1 MSLVIGLDTG
11 GTYTDAALLDAASGQ
26 VLATGKALT
35 TREDL
40 SIGLGGAIARV
51 LDAYVTG
58 NGQTGGGQTGG
69 GQTGGGQTG
78 GGQTGG
84 GKPGDIG
91 LVSLSTT
98 LATNA
103 VVEGVG
109 GRVGLVM
116 IGFDEAALERADLAR
131 ALGQDPVA
139 FITGGHKPDGGVQ
152 AMLDRDALRCAAET
166 FGDEVSAF
174 AIAGHFATR
183 NPEHEI
189 AARDLLRELTGL
201 PITCSHELS
210 SALGG
215 PRRALTAVLNA
226 RLINL
231 LERLITATEAI
242 MADQGLTCPLMV
254 VKGDGSL
261 LHSDFARTRPVET
274 VLSGPAASLSGAAFL
289 AGTDTALIADIG
301 GTTTDIAFLQN
312 GAPRLRAEGALVG
325 GWQTM
330 VEAAEIRTCGLGG
343 DSEVRAVT
351 RGRDGGVTLGPRRA
365 VPLSLLA
372 TQHPEIIAIM
382 EEQLGLAVPMQTD
395 ARFVFPVMPDEVPG
409 WLTRSETRLAQ
420 KAIEMGPTPIAEI
433 AATQLALGAVDRLI
447 SRGLLGLAAFTPT
460 DAAHVTGAFTDFD
473 VSAAE
478 FGAALMARQ
487 KNGLGEAIASD
498 ATSLA
503 VMTLATL
510 HQRSGLALMD
520 AALAHDGAGEEQA
533 SRTPLLA
540 TLYEQ
545 HLKASVTAS
554 VTGNAAGNEAGNEA
568 ETDATKMNGPQ
579 MNGPQMNGPQMN
591 GPQMNGTA
599 GGMAEGR
606 AGARAGNE
614 ARLVRVGMQLETGL
628 VALGASAATHYPH
641 IADMMGVAV
650 SVPDH
655 ADVAGAVGAA
665 VGSVRQRVMISITA
679 PADGKFRVHLP
690 EGPIDLEVQES
701 ALERARMAAKR
712 LAHDRASSAGAS
724 SIEVA
729 ITEDVRLVQ
738 LGPDKQLF
746 IEAFVH
752 ATASGQPG

>member
-40 SIGLGGAIARV
+40 SIGLGGVIARV

-58 NGQTGGGQTGG
+58 NGQTGSGKS
-69 GQTGGGQTG
+69 
-78 GGQTGG
+78 GG

-116 IGFDEAALERADLAR
+116 IGFDEAALERANLAR

-152 AMLDRDALRCAAET
+152 AMLDRDALRHATET

-372 TQHPEIIAIM
+372 TQNPEIIAVM

-395 ARFVFPVMPDEVPG
+395 ARFVFPVMPDGVPG

-460 DAAHVTGAFTDFD
+460 DAAHVTCAFTDFD

-478 FGAALMARQ
+478 LGATLMARQ

-498 ATSLA
+498 ATGLA

-540 TLYEQ
+540 MLYEQ
-545 HLKASVTAS
+545 HLKASMA
-554 VTGNAAGNEAGNEA
+554 GNAAEA
-568 ETDATKMNGPQ
+568 DAT
-579 MNGPQMNGPQMN
+579 
-591 GPQMNGTA
+591 QMNGTA
-599 GGMAEGR
+599 GGMAGVR
-606 AGARAGNE
+606 AGGE

-641 IADMMGVAV
+641 IADMMGVTV

-701 ALERARMAAKR
+701 ALERARMAAQR

>member
-58 NGQTGGGQTGG
+58 N

-139 FITGGHKPDGGVQ
+139 FITGGHTPDGGVQ

-395 ARFVFPVMPDEVPG
+395 ARFVFPVMPDGVPG

-579 MNGPQMNGPQMN
+579 MNGPQMNG
-591 GPQMNGTA
+591 TA

>member
-554 VTGNAAGNEAGNEA
+554 VTGNAAGNAAGNEAGNEA
-568 ETDATKMNGPQ
+568 ETDATK
-579 MNGPQMNGPQMN
+579 MNGPQMN

>member
-58 NGQTGGGQTGG
+58 N

-382 EEQLGLAVPMQTD
+382 EEQLGLAVPMPTD

-409 WLTRSETRLAQ
+409 WLPRSETRLAQ

-568 ETDATKMNGPQ
+568 ETDATK
-579 MNGPQMNGPQMN
+579 MNGPQMN

>member
-11 GTYTDAALLDAASGQ
+11 GTYTDAALLDAASGR

-51 LDAYVTG
+51 LDTYVTG
-58 NGQTGGGQTGG
+58 NGQTDGAKSGFGKAGG
-69 GQTGGGQTG
+69 
-78 GGQTGG
+78 
-84 GKPGDIG
+84 IG

-103 VVEGVG
+103 LVEGVG

-152 AMLDRDALRCAAET
+152 AMLDRDALHHAAET
-166 FGDEVSAF
+166 FGDEVSAL

-372 TQHPEIIAIM
+372 TQHPGIIAIM
-382 EEQLGLAVPMQTD
+382 EEQLGLVVPMQTD
-395 ARFVFPVMPDEVPG
+395 ARFVFPVMPDGVPG

-460 DAAHVTGAFTDFD
+460 DAAHVTGAFTEFD

-478 FGAALMARQ
+478 LGAALMARQ

-498 ATSLA
+498 ATGLA

-540 TLYEQ
+540 MLYEQ
-545 HLKASVTAS
+545 HLKASMA
-554 VTGNAAGNEAGNEA
+554 GNAGGNEA
-568 ETDATKMNGPQ
+568 EADTTQ
-579 MNGPQMNGPQMN
+579 MND
-591 GPQMNGTA
+591 PQMNGTA
-599 GGMAEGR
+599 GGMAGVL
-606 AGARAGNE
+606 AGGE
-614 ARLVRVGMQLETGL
+614 AQLVRVGMQLETGL

-641 IADMMGVAV
+641 IADMMGATV

-690 EGPIDLEVQES
+690 EGPIDLEVQET
-701 ALERARMAAKR
+701 ALERARMAAER
-712 LAHDRASSAGAS
+712 LAHNRASSAGAS

>member
-58 NGQTGGGQTGG
+58 N
-69 GQTGGGQTG
+69 GQTG

-152 AMLDRDALRCAAET
+152 AMLDRDALRHAAET

-183 NPEHEI
+183 NPEHEM

-395 ARFVFPVMPDEVPG
+395 ARFVFPVMPDGVPG

-460 DAAHVTGAFTDFD
+460 DAAHVTGAFTGFD

-478 FGAALMARQ
+478 LGAALMARQ

-498 ATSLA
+498 ATGLA

-545 HLKASVTAS
+545 HLKASMAASVASHAAAS
-554 VTGNAAGNEAGNEA
+554 VTSHAAGNEAGNAAEA
-568 ETDATKMNGPQ
+568 DATQ
-579 MNGPQMNGPQMN
+579 MNDPGMNDPGMN
-591 GPQMNGTA
+591 RMAGGTA
-599 GGMAEGR
+599 GVRAEGR
-606 AGARAGNE
+606 AGVRAGGE

-641 IADMMGVAV
+641 IADMMGVTV

-701 ALERARMAAKR
+701 ALERARMAAER